1 MSSTENER
9 QKLSRLA
16 DAILDDVL
24 STSDADILAEVDAAY
39 IKEGRLILIE
49 AKANAAHQILA
60 DAKVQLSAWHSDRS
74 RRQRHRNSTDA
85 ENTFQKFRHEDPE
98 FNQHM
103 TMAAR
108 NGKAPTNKDKV
119 GLDEDWAD
127 LQELEGQGEGE

>member
-9 QKLSRLA
+9 QKLARLA
-16 DAILDDVL
+16 DAILDDVV
-24 STSDADILAEVDAAY
+24 STSDADILAEVDATY

-60 DAKVQLSAWHSDRS
+60 DAKTQLSAWHSVRS
-74 RRQRHRNSTDA
+74 RRQRHRNSTAA
-85 ENTFQKFRHEDPE
+85 ENTFQKFRREDPE

-108 NGKAPTNKDKV
+108 NGKAPTNKDKE